1 MTAAAKPPKTKMEK
15 PRVVMSNS
23 HEPRW
28 DAISCFLV
36 GQDRGEMAGG
46 KEANALLL
54 YAKSYLFFHK
64 LALFR
69 KGETARLY
77 LNEPDESDFMFHR
90 ALLRRLIGDGSDL
103 VKQVKRQGMARNAEG
118 LSLADIEATVEEL
131 QQTERQWY
139 GKITGK
145 RRREILQ
152 DVFDGAQ
159 P

>member
-1 MTAAAKPPKTKMEK
+1 MTAAPKPPKTKVEH
-15 PRVVMSNS
+15 PRVLMSNS

-36 GQDRGEMAGG
+36 DEDHGEMAGD
-46 KEANALLL
+46 KANKSLHL

-90 ALLRRLIGDGSDL
+90 AILRRLIGDGSDL
-103 VKQVKRQGMARNAEG
+103 VKQIKRHGLARNADG

-145 RRREILQ
+145 RRQESLQ
-152 DVFDGAQ
+152 ELFDG

>member
-1 MTAAAKPPKTKMEK
+1 MTAAPKPTKTKMGQS
-15 PRVVMSNS
+15 RIFMSNS

-28 DAISCFLV
+28 DAISCFL
-36 GQDRGEMAGG
+36 GEEDHGEKAGDKG
-46 KEANALLL
+46 VNALLL

-77 LNEPDESDFMFHR
+77 LNEPDQSDFMFHR
-90 ALLRRLIGDGSDL
+90 AILRRLIGDGADL
-103 VKQVKRQGMARNAEG
+103 VKQIKRHGLAANAEG

-152 DVFDGAQ
+152 ETTSPA
-159 P
+159 

>member
-1 MTAAAKPPKTKMEK
+1 MER
-15 PRVVMSNS
+15 PRVFMSNS
-23 HEPRW
+23 REPRW

-36 GQDRGEMAGG
+36 DEDSGPMTGA
-46 KEANALLL
+46 KEANSLLL

-90 ALLRRLIGDGSDL
+90 TILRSLIGDGADL
-103 VKQVKRQGMARNAEG
+103 VKQIKRHGMAMNAEG
-118 LSLADIEATVEEL
+118 FSVADIAATVEEL

-139 GKITGK
+139 GKMTGK
-145 RRREILQ
+145 RRKEILQ
-152 DVFDGAQ
+152 ELFNGAQ
-159 P
+159 S

>member
-1 MTAAAKPPKTKMEK
+1 
-15 PRVVMSNS
+15 
-23 HEPRW
+23 
-28 DAISCFLV
+28 
-36 GQDRGEMAGG
+36 
-46 KEANALLL
+46 
-54 YAKSYLFFHK
+54 
-64 LALFR
+64 
-69 KGETARLY
+69 
-77 LNEPDESDFMFHR
+77 MFHR

-103 VKQVKRQGMARNAEG
+103 VKQVKRHGMARNAEG